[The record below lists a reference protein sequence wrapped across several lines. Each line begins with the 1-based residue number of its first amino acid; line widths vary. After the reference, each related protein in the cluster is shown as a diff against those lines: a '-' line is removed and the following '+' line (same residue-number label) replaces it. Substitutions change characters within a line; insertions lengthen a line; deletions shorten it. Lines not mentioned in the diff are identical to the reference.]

1 MTMKK
6 LFIGGLALALLVSAS
21 ENAAAQEE
29 KKMTRDEYVAQMADL
44 TGREGTAKGQ
54 IETLDAEIEALKAQ
68 LAQLDRDNA
77 DLNAQILTAV
87 SATDAQVNA
96 FGNKLDSIAAQLEG
110 LMALAPEVLIQRR
123 GEVND
128 LAAQVGELKENKI
141 SALPE
146 MAAKLADIDK
156 MIAQLKARVAQPV
169 TIDYTVAKG
178 DNLWNISKMERIYAD
193 PYMWPRLYRANKE
206 QIQDPDL
213 IYPDQTLAVPFG
225 VAENQHLVTRGDF
238 LFKIAAEVYND
249 GGKWHK
255 IYEANKQQI
264 VEPHLIFPAQVLEL
278 PSN

>member
-54 IETLDAEIEALKAQ
+54 IETLDAEIEALKAR

-87 SATDAQVNA
+87 SATDAQVKA
-96 FGNKLDSIAAQLEG
+96 FGKKLDSIAAQLEG

-213 IYPDQTLAVPFG
+213 IYPDQTLAVPYG
-225 VAENQHLVTRGDF
+225 VAENQHLVTRGVF

>member
-29 KKMTRDEYVAQMADL
+29 KKITRDEYVAQMADL

-87 SATDAQVNA
+87 SATDAQVKA

-123 GEVND
+123 GEVNH

-146 MAAKLADIDK
+146 LAAQLADIDK

>member
-87 SATDAQVNA
+87 SATDAQVKA
-96 FGNKLDSIAAQLEG
+96 FGKKLDSIAAQLEG
-110 LMALAPEVLIQRR
+110 LLALAPEVLIQRR

-146 MAAKLADIDK
+146 MAAQLADIDK

-193 PYMWPRLYRANKE
+193 PYMWPRLYRANKD

>member
-29 KKMTRDEYVAQMADL
+29 KKITRDEYVAQMADL
-44 TGREGTAKGQ
+44 TGREGTAKSQ

-87 SATDAQVNA
+87 SATDAQVKA
-96 FGNKLDSIAAQLEG
+96 FGKKLDSIAAQLEG
-110 LMALAPEVLIQRR
+110 LLALAPEVLIQRR

>member
-1 MTMKK
+1 MKK

-87 SATDAQVNA
+87 SATDAQVKA
-96 FGNKLDSIAAQLEG
+96 FGKNLDSIAAQLEG
-110 LMALAPEVLIQRR
+110 LLALAPEVLIQRR

-128 LAAQVGELKENKI
+128 LAAQAGELKESKI

>member
-1 MTMKK
+1 MKK

-21 ENAAAQEE
+21 ENAAAQEND
-29 KKMTRDEYVAQMADL
+29 KMTREEYVAQMADL
-44 TGREGTAKGQ
+44 TGREATAKSQ
-54 IETLDAEIEALKAQ
+54 IKTLDAEIEALEAQ
-68 LAQLDRDNA
+68 LAQLSRISA
-77 DLNAQILTAV
+77 DLNAQILASI
-87 SATDAQVNA
+87 SATNAQVKA
-96 FGNKLDSIAAQLEG
+96 FGEELESIVSQLEG

-123 GEVND
+123 GEVDN
-128 LAAQVGELKENKI
+128 LAVRAEELKNSKI

-146 MAAKLADIDK
+146 MTARLADIDK
-156 MIAQLKARVAQPV
+156 MIAEIKMRIAQPV

-213 IYPDQTLAVPFG
+213 IYPDQTLTVPFG
-225 VAENQHLVTRGDF
+225 VTENQHLVTRGDF

-264 VEPHLIFPAQVLEL
+264 VEPHLIFPAQVLDL

>member
-29 KKMTRDEYVAQMADL
+29 KKITRDEYVAQMADL

-96 FGNKLDSIAAQLEG
+96 FGNKLDRIAAQLEG

-146 MAAKLADIDK
+146 MAAQLADIDK

>member
-29 KKMTRDEYVAQMADL
+29 KKITRDEYVAQMADL

-54 IETLDAEIEALKAQ
+54 IEALDAEIEALKAQ
-68 LAQLDRDNA
+68 FAQLDRDNA

-87 SATDAQVNA
+87 SATDAQVKA
-96 FGNKLDSIAAQLEG
+96 FGKKLDSIAAQLEG

-146 MAAKLADIDK
+146 MAAQLADIDK

-249 GGKWHK
+249 GGKWHE
-255 IYEANKQQI
+255 IYEANKQHI

>member
-87 SATDAQVNA
+87 SATDAQVKA
-96 FGNKLDSIAAQLEG
+96 FGKNLDSIAAQLEG
-110 LMALAPEVLIQRR
+110 LLALAPEVLIQRR

-128 LAAQVGELKENKI
+128 LAARAGELKESKV

>member
-87 SATDAQVNA
+87 SATDAQVKA
-96 FGNKLDSIAAQLEG
+96 FGKKLDSIAAQLEG
-110 LMALAPEVLIQRR
+110 LLALAPEVLIQRR

-146 MAAKLADIDK
+146 MAAQLADIDK
-156 MIAQLKARVAQPV
+156 MIAQIKARVAQPV

>member
-54 IETLDAEIEALKAQ
+54 IGTLDAEIEALKAQ

-87 SATDAQVNA
+87 SATDAQVKA
-96 FGNKLDSIAAQLEG
+96 FGKNLDSIAAQLEG
-110 LMALAPEVLIQRR
+110 LLALAPEVLIQRR

-128 LAAQVGELKENKI
+128 LAAQAGELKESKI

>member
-1 MTMKK
+1 MTMKR

-44 TGREGTAKGQ
+44 TGREGTAKSQ

-87 SATDAQVNA
+87 SATDAQVKA
-96 FGNKLDSIAAQLEG
+96 FGKNLDSIAAQLEG
-110 LMALAPEVLIQRR
+110 LLALAPEVLIQRR

-156 MIAQLKARVAQPV
+156 MIAQLKARIAQPV

-249 GGKWHK
+249 GGRWHK

>member
-54 IETLDAEIEALKAQ
+54 IGTLDAEIEALKAQ
-68 LAQLDRDNA
+68 LAQLERDNA

-87 SATDAQVNA
+87 SATDAQVKA
-96 FGNKLDSIAAQLEG
+96 FGKKLDSIAAQLEG
-110 LMALAPEVLIQRR
+110 LLALAPEVLIQRR

-146 MAAKLADIDK
+146 MAAQLADIDK

>member
-1 MTMKK
+1 

-44 TGREGTAKGQ
+44 TGREGTAKSQ

-87 SATDAQVNA
+87 SATDAQVKA
-96 FGNKLDSIAAQLEG
+96 FGKKLDSIAAQLEG
-110 LMALAPEVLIQRR
+110 LLALAPEVLIQRR

-128 LAAQVGELKENKI
+128 LAAQAGELKESKI

>member
-44 TGREGTAKGQ
+44 TGREATAKGQ

-87 SATDAQVNA
+87 SATDAQVKA
-96 FGNKLDSIAAQLEG
+96 FGKNLDSIAAQLEG
-110 LMALAPEVLIQRR
+110 LLALAPEVLIQRR

-128 LAAQVGELKENKI
+128 LAAQAGELKESKI

-264 VEPHLIFPAQVLEL
+264 VEPHLIFPAQILEL

>member
-87 SATDAQVNA
+87 SATDAQVKA
-96 FGNKLDSIAAQLEG
+96 FGKKLDSIAAQLEG
-110 LMALAPEVLIQRR
+110 LLALAPEVLIQRR

-146 MAAKLADIDK
+146 MAAQLADIDK

>member
-29 KKMTRDEYVAQMADL
+29 KKITRDEYVAQMADL

-87 SATDAQVNA
+87 SATDAQVKA
-96 FGNKLDSIAAQLEG
+96 FGKNLDSIAAQLEG
-110 LMALAPEVLIQRR
+110 LLALAPEVLIQRR

-156 MIAQLKARVAQPV
+156 MIAQLKARIAQPV

-264 VEPHLIFPAQVLEL
+264 VEPHLIYPAQVLEL

>member
-29 KKMTRDEYVAQMADL
+29 KKMTRDGYVAQMADL

-87 SATDAQVNA
+87 SATDAQVKA
-96 FGNKLDSIAAQLEG
+96 FGKNLDSIAAQLEG
-110 LMALAPEVLIQRR
+110 LLALAPEVLIQRR

-146 MAAKLADIDK
+146 LAAQLADIDK